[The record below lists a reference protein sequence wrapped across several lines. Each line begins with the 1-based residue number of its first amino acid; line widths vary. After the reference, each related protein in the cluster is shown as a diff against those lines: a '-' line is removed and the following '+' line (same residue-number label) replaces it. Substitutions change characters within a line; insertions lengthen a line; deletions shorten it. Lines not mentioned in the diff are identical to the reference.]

1 MTDLLIPPD
10 WGIEKAHLEGIG
22 SRVRRALRNRRGINL
37 TFEHLQQLAIYNLL
51 QPILEYE
58 DQELCR
64 AAQVHTQVKAVGSTS
79 VATGNPPTSGRSLG
93 SGDDRSYISALT
105 VDA

>member
-1 MTDLLIPPD
+1 MTDSLVPPNSCV
-10 WGIEKAHLEGIG
+10 EESQLQSIG
-22 SRVRRALRNRRGINL
+22 SRVRRALRNGRGVNL